1 MQQLLE
7 FQLRHRSKFSQL
19 ILLNKQA
26 VIVSSCDSIFDTIP
40 LKDKPVID
48 WFPFLESIFTNIWET
63 ASNQS
68 NISFNKMETPIPQL
82 PGTYDFSFSKI
93 IIDKEELLLWCVYDY
108 TDLYEDFKQFQQ
120 RKNELEIHR
129 ETLERRHQLF
139 KNIEDINIQQNIII
153 ESLDHLQLTYF
164 NKIKSALLAP
174 INALDGI
181 TYLLSGALENKDSK
195 YTQQLR
201 VTLKQLNLI
210 LDELETTNISN
221 MPNFA
226 NQDFFLTDLCNET
239 KDLIRKKNTQ
249 TKLTFTIDENIP
261 KSLKGNYLYLKQ
273 TLWGIVGNAVSLHPE
288 STFEIKINQS
298 SKKENTLIINFQVVE
313 LLNKKT
319 TFLSEQDYST
329 MIYRLS
335 IVKQLLDLQKSSVD
349 VSKNPKELSITVGFD
364 LEYMV

>member
-26 VIVSSCDSIFDTIP
+26 TIVSSCDSIFNTTS

-48 WFPFLESIFTNIWET
+48 WFPFLESIFTNIWEMT
-63 ASNQS
+63 SNES

-82 PGTYDFSFSKI
+82 PGTYDFSFSKT
-93 IIDKEELLLWCVYDY
+93 IIDKKELLLWCIYDY

-139 KNIEDINIQQNIII
+139 KNIEDIKIQQNIII

-210 LDELETTNISN
+210 LDELETANVSHI
-221 MPNFA
+221 PNFT
-226 NQDFFLTDLCNET
+226 NQEFLLSDLCDET
-239 KDLIRKKNTQ
+239 EDLIRNKSKT
-249 TKLTFTIDENIP
+249 TKLRFTIDESIP
-261 KSLKGNYLYLKQ
+261 KSIKGNYLYLKQ
-273 TLWGIVGNAVSLHPE
+273 TLWGIIGNAISLHPE
-288 STFEIKINQS
+288 SEFEININQA
-298 SKKENTLIINFQVVE
+298 SKEENSINLSFQVIE
-313 LLNKKT
+313 FLNKKT
-319 TFLSEQDYST
+319 VFLSEQDYST

-335 IVKQLLDLQKSSVD
+335 IVKQLLDLQKSNVE
-349 VSKNPKELSITVGFD
+349 VNKNPKELSIIISFD
-364 LEYMV
+364 LKYTI